1 MIITIAKAVPS
12 LLIKNISLESQK
24 RLVG

>member
-12 LLIKNISLESQK
+12 LSIKNILLESQK
-24 RLVG
+24 HLVG